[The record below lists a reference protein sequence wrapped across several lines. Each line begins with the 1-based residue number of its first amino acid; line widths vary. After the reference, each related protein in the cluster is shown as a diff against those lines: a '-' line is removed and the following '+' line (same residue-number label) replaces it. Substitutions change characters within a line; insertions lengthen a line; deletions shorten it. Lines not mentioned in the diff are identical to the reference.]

1 MTFSDENSKR
11 RGTRCRIVGAIW
23 ITHHKIFSIECCR
36 RKLEDKGGPIIFGLT
51 VCQLFH
57 IIQTI
62 IHHTVVFK
70 EARNIKR
77 INSKLLKILRKT
89 QLKKKE
95 ST

>member
-1 MTFSDENSKR
+1 MQVTLINNHSKNEN
-11 RGTRCRIVGAIW
+11 I
-23 ITHHKIFSIECCR
+23 
-36 RKLEDKGGPIIFGLT
+36 
-51 VCQLFH
+51 CQLFH